1 MFRPAEF
8 DRTSAVDVSGDIYPI
23 HSAGAQKLGEELE
36 ALGRSF
42 GFRFFL
48 LGLFP
53 KGDRPEFAA
62 NLLLTNWPDNLRDAY
77 EAVDPLA
84 NSIMTMELKQS
95 MLPRYSSE
103 VPFLSSQQV
112 QARDPL
118 LDTFVALG
126 FNGTVSL
133 SLHDRNLT
141 HIFLAYSGCLRKPER
156 HDMAALHYGVL
167 ELLQSGVDQLLP
179 SQGPREKLSAR
190 EIECLRWSAAGK
202 SSDEIAIIL
211 NISSHTVVSY
221 LKSAMR
227 KLEAVN
233 RMQAVARACRF
244 RLL

>member
-1 MFRPAEF
+1 MFRPLEF
-8 DRTSAVDVSGDIYPI
+8 DRRSSIDASGEIYPV
-23 HSAGAQKLGEELE
+23 HSAGAQKLGQDLE
-36 ALGRSF
+36 ALGRSYD
-42 GFRFFL
+42 FRFFL

-62 NLLLTNWPDNLRDAY
+62 NLLMTNWPDSLRDEYQA
-77 EAVDPLA
+77 ADPLA
-84 NSIMTMELKQS
+84 NSVMTMELKQT

-103 VPFLSSQQV
+103 VPFLSSQQL
-112 QARDPL
+112 QNKDRL
-118 LDTFVALG
+118 LDSFIAHG

-133 SLHDRNLT
+133 SLHDRTLT
-141 HIFLAYSGCLRKPER
+141 HFFLAFSGATRKPER
-156 HDMAALHYGVL
+156 QDMAMMHYGVL

-179 SQGPREKLSAR
+179 YQGPREKLSAR